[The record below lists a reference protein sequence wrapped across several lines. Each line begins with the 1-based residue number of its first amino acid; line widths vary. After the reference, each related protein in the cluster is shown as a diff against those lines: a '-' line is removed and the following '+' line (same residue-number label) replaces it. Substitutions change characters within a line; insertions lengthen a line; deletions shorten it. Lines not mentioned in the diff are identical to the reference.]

1 MSGAVLTV
9 DRLIEYISS
18 KEGVQWV
25 KMEDICDDF
34 KRSNDPKKGALMPA
48 DHGAILRDP
57 GKS

>member
-1 MSGAVLTV
+1 MRGVVLMA

-18 KEGVQWV
+18 KEGVRWV

-34 KRSNDPKKGALMPA
+34 KRSKQPKKGALMPA
-48 DHGAILRDP
+48 DHGAILKDP

>member
-1 MSGAVLTV
+1 ML

-34 KRSNDPKKGALMPA
+34 KRSNQPKKGALMPA
-48 DHGAILRDP
+48 DHGAILQDP